1 MTVNAVILGSGVGLY
16 LKHLAKCRQCA
27 LVATYVLCTSNFT
40 MRKNGDHPI
49 MGAEE
54 IKDTDGM
61 QCRGIGYNEI

>member
-1 MTVNAVILGSGVGLY
+1 MPAVCSGGY
-16 LKHLAKCRQCA
+16 I
-27 LVATYVLCTSNFT
+27 CTSNFT